1 MREKDGKIFL
11 DIKAAPGSSKSALAG
26 IQAGRLKVKIAS
38 APEDGKA
45 NAELIAFFARA
56 LGCAKKEII
65 LSAGER
71 SRLKTLVLPPA
82 MKAKLCELI
91 STCLP

>member
-1 MREKDGKIFL
+1 VREKDGKIFL

-26 IQAGRLKVKIAS
+26 IQAGRLKVKIAA

-56 LGCAKKEII
+56 LGCAKKDIA
-65 LSAGER
+65 LVSGER
-71 SRLKTLVLPPA
+71 SRLKTLALPPGI
-82 MKAKLCELI
+82 KKRLGELI
-91 STCLP
+91 GRGKA